1 LQSKAPGLIF
11 GALCI
16 IWGSTWVGIKIGL
29 EFLPPFLFAGLRFVI
44 STTALILLAKIL
56 HARIPRDRASWIL
69 MLFLGI
75 FQITLPYG
83 LVFWGEEYVSS
94 GLSAVL
100 FATLPF
106 FVAILAHI
114 LTEEKLTGIRVGGI
128 ILSFCGLIA
137 IFWKDLTALQNLA
150 TQYSVLGS
158 LAIVGS
164 AASGGLAYVVAKKHA
179 GGVDPVA
186 NVLVQNSIGAAA
198 LLSFGLVTESKA
210 SLNFTFSAFF
220 AVLYLGVVGS
230 AFGFVGLYWLL
241 KRASATHVS
250 MVTFLNPIVALLL
263 GWVVLQEVPEPNIG
277 IGTAL
282 ILAGLYMTLKPPG
295 RYV

>member
-1 LQSKAPGLIF
+1 
-11 GALCI
+11 
-16 IWGSTWVGIKIGL
+16 
-29 EFLPPFLFAGLRFVI
+29 
-44 STTALILLAKIL
+44 
-56 HARIPRDRASWIL
+56 

-106 FVAILAHI
+106 FVAIFAHVF
-114 LTEEKLTGIRVGGI
+114 TEEKLTGIKVAGI
-128 ILSFCGLIA
+128 ILSFCGLIV
-137 IFWKDLTALQNLA
+137 IFWKDLTAFQNLA
-150 TQYSVLGS
+150 AHYSLLGS

-164 AASGGLAYVVAKKHA
+164 AASGGLANVVAKRHA
-179 GGVDPVA
+179 EGVDPVA
-186 NVLVQNSIGAAA
+186 NVLIQHSVGTTA
-198 LLSFGLVTESKA
+198 LLSLGLVTESTA
-210 SLNFTFSAFF
+210 SLNFTPAAIV
-220 AVLYLGVVGS
+220 AVLYLGIVGS
-230 AFGFVGLYWLL
+230 AFGFIALYWLL
-241 KRASATHVS
+241 KRASATHAS

-277 IGTAL
+277 IGAAL
-282 ILAGLYMTLKPPG
+282 ILAGVYMTLKPPG